1 MARKKRVPT
10 SLPTIWQCPDD
21 LWDEFIEPTLRR
33 LDPPKKTGRKRID
46 QRRALNGMI
55 YQLRTGCQWN
65 ALPREF
71 GSDRSIHRTMQRWI
85 ERGVL
90 DEVIALLIDHCDEFD
105 DVEWEWQSADAAM
118 GKARVGG
125 RRRQKPDGSGQKR
138 NKAQRGLRWQGGS
151 AVRRGCRRQCARHQA
166 S

>member
-1 MARKKRVPT
+1 MARKKRVPA
-10 SLPTIWQCPDD
+10 SLPTIWRCPDD

-46 QRRALNGMI
+46 QRLALDGMI
-55 YQLRTGCQWN
+55 YQMRTGCQWN

-71 GSDRSIHRTMQRWI
+71 GSDRSIHRTMQRWS
-85 ERGVL
+85 EHGVL
-90 DEVIALLIDHCDEFD
+90 DEVIALLIDHCDELG

-125 RRRQKPDGSGQKR
+125 LCRQKPDGSGQKR
-138 NKAQRGLRWQGGS
+138 NQAQRALRRQGGV
-151 AVRRGCRRQCARHQA
+151 AGRGSRRRQCA
-166 S
+166 